1 MTCKGSQVR
10 ALLSPRTEK
19 GTGISG
25 VFSISLPFLQN
36 VYNFYNFSTHALS
49 ILISVIGNILL
60 TKLFHTPAGRV
71 PPFCRRP
78 PFHKSLKISLFSPL
92 SGIKSHPYHILIMGD
107 MMNDCC
113 DILFIATAAC
123 QIASCLNDDE
133 LGLLA
138 ADMVLLSDAL
148 GAIAVRRSLKDEDSD
163 KCDTPPACSHLF

>member
-1 MTCKGSQVR
+1 
-10 ALLSPRTEK
+10 
-19 GTGISG
+19 
-25 VFSISLPFLQN
+25 
-36 VYNFYNFSTHALS
+36 
-49 ILISVIGNILL
+49 
-60 TKLFHTPAGRV
+60 
-71 PPFCRRP
+71 
-78 PFHKSLKISLFSPL
+78 
-92 SGIKSHPYHILIMGD
+92 